1 MNETVME
8 LDQAA
13 FQRVWERVMPQDR
26 PDCPFTL
33 APPDDDLS
41 PAPQPLIRSPLL
53 PQPLQEMPQS
63 VPCLGE
69 ASMGEL
75 PRLEEL
81 AGEWAE
87 ARHTY
92 RALARRMGSRGIFS
106 TLAAEKDRQL
116 RRLLAAYFLIS
127 GREYVPSVPGA
138 PTLPKTRALAL
149 REGFRGEQKRA
160 VVLMD
165 AAQLT
170 ADPCLAQMYRALAE
184 ENREHADRL
193 RAALERGQ
201 APALR
206 S

>member
-1 MNETVME
+1 MNEIPME

-33 APPDDDLS
+33 EATPDLS
-41 PAPQPLIRSPLL
+41 PSPQPLVRSTLL
-53 PQPLQEMPQS
+53 PRPLQEMPQS

-75 PRLEEL
+75 PRIEEL

-87 ARHTY
+87 ARRTY

-106 TLAAEKDRQL
+106 ALAAEKDRQL
-116 RRLLAAYFLIS
+116 RRLLAAHFLIS
-127 GREYVPSVPGA
+127 GREYTPAVSRA
-138 PTLPKTRALAL
+138 PALPKTRALAL

-160 VVLMD
+160 AALMD
-165 AAQLT
+165 AAQVT
-170 ADPCLAQMYRALAE
+170 ADPCLAQLYRALAE

-193 RAALERGQ
+193 RAALERG
-201 APALR
+201 
-206 S
+206 